1 MSNEYLAMVR
11 ESFQRGFTL
20 EEIGQR
26 WAASGSASSASPVTL
41 EATQNNRVDTTN
53 VTSSPQAVDVPVP
66 EDDMND

>member
-1 MSNEYLAMVR
+1 MVR
-11 ESFQRGFTL
+11 ERFQRGFTL

-26 WAASGSASSASPVTL
+26 WAASGSTSSVSPVTL